1 MYQTKQTVQELKQ
14 LFKRRIKLLIVTPI
28 FFGLLSIAGLYLV
41 DPVFESSITIQVND
55 EETIDPLTFYGIA
68 VNSEPEDRFEAFNK
82 IVYSRTS
89 IEKLVDSLGLGQ
101 NSRSESKKKELIE
114 RVRDDITTQRTSSD
128 LFEITYQNGSAQKAR
143 DGVVF
148 LANHLVETRLRLEEK
163 RNRETVKFFEN
174 KIKEL
179 EDIVENKEAP
189 QKSEASAQQVSI
201 NRDVLQTR
209 LQNIDNQLMQLEWQ
223 IIRQEDR
230 IKKLENFLKLDD
242 QNFSVKSLY
251 SLALNEVAVGQ
262 NLSGLLEKYEQMSQQ
277 FTENY
282 PPLRSM
288 QAQIIEGVRRTLPAI
303 ESNLSSLKIQ
313 QESLNQRR
321 IRVINDM
328 ELAFVATQTKKNEQ
342 SDVSIYKELYDE
354 MKIKLE
360 QARISHQIG
369 DEITE
374 KFSVTESPV
383 IANEPVFPDR
393 KIVITTGLILGILF
407 GGVFMVLAETLDTTI
422 RSEKDLEL
430 DKPVIAFLT
439 DGKT

>member
-1 MYQTKQTVQELKQ
+1 MYQTKQTVQKLKQ
-14 LFKRRIKLLIVTPI
+14 LFKRRIKLLVITPI
-28 FFGLLSIAGLYLV
+28 FFGLLSFAALYLI

-55 EETIDPLTFYGIA
+55 EETIDPLTFYGIT
-68 VNSEPEDRFEAFNK
+68 VNTQTEDRFEAFDK

-89 IEKLVDSLGLGQ
+89 IERLVDSLGLGYNI
-101 NSRSESKKKELIE
+101 NSETEKKALIE
-114 RVRDDITTQRTSSD
+114 SVREDITTQLTSSD
-128 LFEITYQNGSAQKAR
+128 LYEITYQNSSAQKAR
-143 DGVVF
+143 DGVIF
-148 LANHLVETRLRLEEK
+148 LANHLVETRLRLEQK

-174 KIKEL
+174 KIREL
-179 EDIVENKEAP
+179 EDIVENQATP
-189 QKSEASAQQVSI
+189 RKSDPPAQQGSI
-201 NRDVLQTR
+201 DRDVLQTR

-230 IKKLENFLKLDD
+230 IKKLDSFLSSATQD
-242 QNFSVKSLY
+242 FSVKPLYNLSLDEG
-251 SLALNEVAVGQ
+251 SVGQ
-262 NLSGLLEKYEQMSQQ
+262 NLVGLLEKYEQMSQQ

-282 PPLRSM
+282 PPLRSL
-288 QAQIIEGVRRTLPAI
+288 QIQIVEAVRRTLPVI

-321 IRVINDM
+321 IQVINEM
-328 ELAFVATQTKKNEQ
+328 ESAFVATQAKSNEK
-342 SDVSIYKELYDE
+342 SDISIYQELYDE

-369 DEITE
+369 DEVTE

-383 IANEPVFPDR
+383 VANEPVFPKR
-393 KIVITTGLILGILF
+393 KVVIATGLILGILF

-422 RSEKDLEL
+422 RSERDLEL

-439 DGKT
+439 DGKR

>member
-1 MYQTKQTVQELKQ
+1 MYQTRQTVQKIKQ
-14 LFKRRIKLLIVTPI
+14 LFKRRIKLLIITPI
-28 FFGLLSIAGLYLV
+28 FFGLLSIAALYLI

-55 EETIDPLTFYGIA
+55 EETIDPLTFYGIT
-68 VNSEPEDRFEAFNK
+68 VNTEPEDRFEAFDK

-89 IEKLVDSLGLGQ
+89 IEKLVDSLELGY
-101 NSRSESKKKELIE
+101 NTKSETEEKALIE
-114 RVRDDITTQRTSSD
+114 SVRENITTQLTSSD
-128 LFEITYQNGSAQKAR
+128 LYEITYQNSSAQKAR

-148 LANHLVETRLRLEEK
+148 LANHLVETRLRLEQK

-174 KIKEL
+174 KIREL
-179 EDIVENKEAP
+179 EDIVENQETPRRAEAP
-189 QKSEASAQQVSI
+189 SQQASI
-201 NRDVLQTR
+201 DRDVLQTR

-230 IKKLENFLKLDD
+230 IKKLDNFLNSAAQD
-242 QNFSVKSLY
+242 FSVKSLY
-251 SLALNEVAVGQ
+251 SLSLDEVSVGQ
-262 NLSGLLEKYEQMSQQ
+262 NLIGLLEKYEQMSQQ

-282 PPLRSM
+282 PPLRSL
-288 QAQIIEGVRRTLPAI
+288 QLQIVEAVRRTLPVI

-328 ELAFVATQTKKNEQ
+328 ESAFVATQAKSNEQ
-342 SDVSIYKELYDE
+342 SDISIYQELYDE

-383 IANEPVFPDR
+383 VANEPVFPKR
-393 KIVITTGLILGILF
+393 KVVIATGLILGILF

-422 RSEKDLEL
+422 RSERDLEL

>member
-1 MYQTKQTVQELKQ
+1 VYQTRQTVQKIKQ
-14 LFKRRIKLLIVTPI
+14 LFKRRIKLLIITPI
-28 FFGLLSIAGLYLV
+28 FFGLLSIAALYLI

-55 EETIDPLTFYGIA
+55 EETIDPLTFYGIT
-68 VNSEPEDRFEAFNK
+68 VNTEPEDRFEAFDK

-89 IEKLVDSLGLGQ
+89 IEKLVDSLELGY
-101 NSRSESKKKELIE
+101 NTKSETEEKALIE
-114 RVRDDITTQRTSSD
+114 SVREDITTQLTSSD
-128 LFEITYQNGSAQKAR
+128 LYEITYQNSSAQKAR

-148 LANHLVETRLRLEEK
+148 LANHLVETRLRLEQK

-174 KIKEL
+174 KIREL
-179 EDIVENKEAP
+179 EDIVENQETPRRAEAP
-189 QKSEASAQQVSI
+189 SQQASI
-201 NRDVLQTR
+201 DRDVLQTR

-230 IKKLENFLKLDD
+230 IKKLDNFLNSAAQD
-242 QNFSVKSLY
+242 FSVKSLY
-251 SLALNEVAVGQ
+251 SLSLDEVSVGQ
-262 NLSGLLEKYEQMSQQ
+262 NLIGLLEKYEQMSQQ

-282 PPLRSM
+282 PPLRSL
-288 QAQIIEGVRRTLPAI
+288 QLQIVEAVRRTLPVI

-328 ELAFVATQTKKNEQ
+328 ESAFVATQAKSNEQ
-342 SDVSIYKELYDE
+342 SDISIYQELYDE

-383 IANEPVFPDR
+383 VANEPVFPKR
-393 KIVITTGLILGILF
+393 KVVIATGLILGIIF

-422 RSEKDLEL
+422 RSERDLEL

>member
-1 MYQTKQTVQELKQ
+1 MYQTRKTVQKIRQ
-14 LFKRRIKLLIVTPI
+14 LFKRRIKLLIITPI
-28 FFGLLSIAGLYLV
+28 FFGLLSIAALYLV

-55 EETIDPLTFYGIA
+55 EETIDPLTFYGIT
-68 VNSEPEDRFEAFNK
+68 VNTEPEDRFEAFDK

-89 IEKLVDSLGLGQ
+89 IEKLVDSLGLGY
-101 NSRSESKKKELIE
+101 NTKTEAEEKDLIE
-114 RVRDDITTQRTSSD
+114 SVREDITTQLTSSD
-128 LFEITYQNGSAQKAR
+128 LYEITYQNSSAQKAR

-148 LANHLVETRLRLEEK
+148 LANHLVETRLRLEQK

-174 KIKEL
+174 KIREL
-179 EDIVENKEAP
+179 EDIVENQETP
-189 QKSEASAQQVSI
+189 QKAESPSQQASVDR
-201 NRDVLQTR
+201 NVLQTR

-230 IKKLENFLKLDD
+230 IKKLDNFLNSAAQD
-242 QNFSVKSLY
+242 FSVKSLY
-251 SLALNEVAVGQ
+251 SLSLDEVSVGQ
-262 NLSGLLEKYEQMSQQ
+262 NLIGLLEKYEQMSQQ
-277 FTENY
+277 FTDNY
-282 PPLRSM
+282 PPLRSL
-288 QAQIIEGVRRTLPAI
+288 QVQIVEAVRRTLPVI

-321 IRVINDM
+321 IQVIDDM
-328 ELAFVATQTKKNEQ
+328 ESAFVATQAKSNEQ
-342 SDVSIYKELYDE
+342 SDISIYQELYDE

-383 IANEPVFPDR
+383 VANEPVFPKR
-393 KIVITTGLILGILF
+393 KVVIATGLILGILF

-422 RSEKDLEL
+422 RSERDLEL